1 MTPELWYPLSYSLY
15 HYTLPLIPKRL
26 PSAWKSRMI
35 QQLVRT
41 LTSLQFWKSKLKT
54 IFLQSSWASLLAKDR
69 WEASHFNSAHTS
81 WPKNFREMVRA
92 PVWEI
97 QLETYNKSSHEPK
110 WGQMPAKF
118 RTCSKCASKFP
129 NQNLEPN
136 HLTCWEHMK
145 LNQCIFEALWCL
157 WYIICLCIV
166 LVHSNVCWYG
176 RNFISSLRKEKG
188 EKLKWTFLCLN
199 LWKKFTP

>member
-1 MTPELWYPLSYSLY
+1 
-15 HYTLPLIPKRL
+15 
-26 PSAWKSRMI
+26 
-35 QQLVRT
+35 
-41 LTSLQFWKSKLKT
+41 
-54 IFLQSSWASLLAKDR
+54 
-69 WEASHFNSAHTS
+69 
-81 WPKNFREMVRA
+81 MVRA

-199 LWKKFTP
+199 LWKKFTPQWINSALESWTFCDSVEPYYRYGLANIPSVTQNFWNLLPQWNKVSFKLPATRRRTENQLLVIASPCSAVKATHVDF